1 MELTY
6 SFPSNPNIR
15 KYVDYYYHIQS
26 ESASA
31 GIALPDGKYDLV
43 FNFGC
48 NAIIQSGNERIET
61 GRFVLS
67 GLNLS
72 AFEIVP
78 NRHIEALG
86 IKFSVTGVFPFLRIP
101 ASLLSNKMHDA
112 SSFFNQSCLESVS
125 DRLQSTKSIAIR
137 TNIVEQFL
145 ISQLIAC
152 SDERV
157 NQTISLISRFRGAV
171 SISQLADNVNLTERH
186 LLALFQT
193 YVGASP
199 KTYARLVRF
208 LELMRRFQ
216 NPDNIE
222 RFSRLALDVGYYD
235 QPHFVREFSRIV
247 HKTPQQFIK
256 YMMNSDSYNY

>member
-1 MELTY
+1 MGLTIT
-6 SFPSNPNIR
+6 FPSNPNIR
-15 KYVDYYYHIQS
+15 EYVDYYYHIHS
-26 ESASA
+26 ESAGT
-31 GIALPDGKYDLV
+31 GIALPDAKYDLV

-48 NAIIQSGNERIET
+48 NAIIQRGDERIET

-78 NRHIEALG
+78 NGHIDALG
-86 IKFSVTGVFPFLRIP
+86 IKFSATGVYPFLRIP
-101 ASLLSNKMHDA
+101 ASLLSNEMHDA
-112 SSFFNQSCLESVS
+112 TSFFNQSCLESVS
-125 DRLQSTKSIAIR
+125 DRLQSTMSIAIR

-145 ISQLIAC
+145 ISQLIAR

-157 NQTISLISRFRGAV
+157 NQTINLISRLRGAV
-171 SISQLADNVNLTERH
+171 SVSQLAANVNLTERR

-208 LELMRRFQ
+208 KDLIIRFQ
-216 NPDNIE
+216 DTHNME

-256 YMMNSDSYNY
+256 YMMTSDSYNY